1 MTDADLPRCRNCFA
15 VLGFITLTSGAKVP
29 YTAPAAFQPRPTH
42 AARKVG
48 KAFVDGF
55 VLRHA
60 EQIPPGY
67 QGFRIHKADCKTDTP
82 PAPPRPPSPS
92 LF

>member
-1 MTDADLPRCRNCFA
+1 MSDAYLPRCRSCFA

-48 KAFVDGF
+48 KTFVDGF

-67 QGFRIHKADCKTDTP
+67 QGFRIHQADCKAE
-82 PAPPRPPSPS
+82 PATQPKPPSPS

>member
-1 MTDADLPRCRNCFA
+1 MPDADLPRCRSCFA
-15 VLGFITLTSGAKVP
+15 VLRVITLTSGAKLPVNPVP
-29 YTAPAAFQPRPTH
+29 NQPRPTH

>member
-1 MTDADLPRCRNCFA
+1 MTDADLPHCRNCFA
-15 VLGFITLTSGAKVP
+15 VLGFITLTSGSKVP

-60 EQIPPGY
+60 EQIPPGVGEGHRWATARLRWY
-67 QGFRIHKADCKTDTP
+67 DAG
-82 PAPPRPPSPS
+82 SPHVS
-92 LF
+92 VRTKP